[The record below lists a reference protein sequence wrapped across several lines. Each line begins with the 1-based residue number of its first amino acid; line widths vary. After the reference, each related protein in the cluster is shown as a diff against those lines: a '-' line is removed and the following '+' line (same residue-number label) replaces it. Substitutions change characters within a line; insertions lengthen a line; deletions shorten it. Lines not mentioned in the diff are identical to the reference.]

1 MAVMRVAVCWLAL
14 PGVAGHGT
22 LLESLQSD
30 DFAPYVGYGGPL
42 AVTGRVG
49 PLTSDLW
56 TQTFAYALDG
66 VDPRCAGGLT
76 THTSEGVR
84 STLRPRPNRTL
95 KPSIARPGL
104 ALPMCLGVKI
114 IT

>member
-56 TQTFAYALDG
+56 TQTFTYALDG
-66 VDPRCAGGLT
+66 VDPRCAGGPAPVA
-76 THTSEGVR
+76 EVG
-84 STLRPRPNRTL
+84 
-95 KPSIARPGL
+95 K
-104 ALPMCLGVKI
+104 
-114 IT
+114 